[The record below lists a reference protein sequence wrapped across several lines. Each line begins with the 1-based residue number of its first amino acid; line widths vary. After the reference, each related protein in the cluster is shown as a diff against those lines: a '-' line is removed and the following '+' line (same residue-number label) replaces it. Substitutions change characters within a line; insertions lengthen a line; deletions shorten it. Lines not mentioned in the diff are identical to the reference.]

1 MGLLKKNIMKNFYL
15 VFITLVVTIG
25 GLLFGYDTAVINGAI
40 GTLESYFIEPLV
52 NNEQIFLKVV
62 VEYKILL
69 VGVVSIIA
77 FTIFSFLRKLFTK
90 RRFTSSIIVLA
101 ITYIGTLSYVLSID
115 AVVSEQMLNS
125 INGFTISSALIGC
138 IIGGSLAGFI
148 AQKIGRKR
156 GLIISSFLFLI
167 SAIGSSFPD
176 SLNFFGMEVI
186 SNFIFYRIIG
196 GIGVG
201 IASMLSPMY
210 IAEIA
215 PAHKRGKLVS
225 WNQFAIV
232 FGMLVVFFVNY
243 MIVKGQT
250 EEWIQTVGWRYM
262 FLSEIIPA
270 TLFGVLLFFVPR
282 TPRFLILKKEHEKAL
297 NVLQKIEGKENANI
311 RIASIEESL
320 KEETRPWLAYGSRVL
335 IIGILLSVFQQL
347 VGINVVLY
355 YASKIFNNM
364 GASTESSLLQTII
377 VGCINIAFT
386 VLAILT
392 VDRFGR
398 KPLLI
403 IGAFVMGAS
412 MFGLGTSLY
421 FNQIGVLSLVW
432 MLVYVAAFAMSWGPV
447 TWVMLSE
454 IFPNSIKG
462 AMSIAV
468 AAQWLANLLISWTFP
483 LLNDNST
490 LTELFNHGLSYW
502 MYGVFSILAAIFVI
516 KFIPE
521 TKRKSLEEIENI
533 WKK

>member
-1 MGLLKKNIMKNFYL
+1 MDFKSI
-15 VFITLVVTIG
+15 
-25 GLLFGYDTAVINGAI
+25 VI
-40 GTLESYFIEPLV
+40 
-52 NNEQIFLKVV
+52 
-62 VEYKILL
+62 
-69 VGVVSIIA
+69 
-77 FTIFSFLRKLFTK
+77 
-90 RRFTSSIIVLA
+90 
-101 ITYIGTLSYVLSID
+101 
-115 AVVSEQMLNS
+115 
-125 INGFTISSALIGC
+125 
-138 IIGGSLAGFI
+138 
-148 AQKIGRKR
+148 
-156 GLIISSFLFLI
+156 
-167 SAIGSSFPD
+167 
-176 SLNFFGMEVI
+176 
-186 SNFIFYRIIG
+186 
-196 GIGVG
+196 
-201 IASMLSPMY
+201 
-210 IAEIA
+210 
-215 PAHKRGKLVS
+215 
-225 WNQFAIV
+225 
-232 FGMLVVFFVNY
+232 
-243 MIVKGQT
+243 
-250 EEWIQTVGWRYM
+250 
-262 FLSEIIPA
+262 
-270 TLFGVLLFFVPR
+270 
-282 TPRFLILKKEHEKAL
+282 
-297 NVLQKIEGKENANI
+297 
-311 RIASIEESL
+311 
-320 KEETRPWLAYGSRVL
+320 
-335 IIGILLSVFQQL
+335 
-347 VGINVVLY
+347 Y